1 MCRID
6 NFAASKNQNLKVCE
20 TKKPPK
26 NVFVRRVKKNT
37 QQQLHMAEAKEPTPP
52 LSHKRTQ
59 LEEGIDDSGTMTCTS
74 PYTTPVNDIDEKND
88 AENPPSIIF
97 V

>member
-1 MCRID
+1 
-6 NFAASKNQNLKVCE
+6 
-20 TKKPPK
+20 
-26 NVFVRRVKKNT
+26 
-37 QQQLHMAEAKEPTPP
+37 MAEAKEPTPP

-88 AENPPSIIF
+88 EEKDTGISKR
-97 V
+97 